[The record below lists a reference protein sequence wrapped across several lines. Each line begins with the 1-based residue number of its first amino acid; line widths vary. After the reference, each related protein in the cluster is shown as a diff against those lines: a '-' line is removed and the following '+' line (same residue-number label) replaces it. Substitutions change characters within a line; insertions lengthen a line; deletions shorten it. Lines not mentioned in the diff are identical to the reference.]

1 MYNLAYSH
9 QYKIYPTMQP
19 ARHPTPTNQ
28 PTNYLIASCT
38 LDLSECFDRSGNDLI
53 WIMHLRISFIN
64 KITHS
69 FLASPHPLQIFK
81 STKSV
86 ET

>member
-1 MYNLAYSH
+1 
-9 QYKIYPTMQP
+9 
-19 ARHPTPTNQ
+19 
-28 PTNYLIASCT
+28 
-38 LDLSECFDRSGNDLI
+38 
-53 WIMHLRISFIN
+53 MHLRISFIN